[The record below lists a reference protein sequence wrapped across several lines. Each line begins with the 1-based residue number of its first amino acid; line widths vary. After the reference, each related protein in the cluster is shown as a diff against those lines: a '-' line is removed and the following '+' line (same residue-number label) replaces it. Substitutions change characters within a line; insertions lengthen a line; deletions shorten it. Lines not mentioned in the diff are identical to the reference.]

1 MAVEARHLNLFPPQ
15 LIGNREIMNPIET
28 NANIFTNAHYQSN
41 MGLYGLPPAGVIT
54 ADALLP
60 SYNSPINDPPKT
72 AKKSSDSGL
81 TYTVNPTPY
90 SRKRTRD
97 SINPLLSYPI
107 STTAQT
113 MNKNCSSLSPFSFLG
128 EDISLHLQQQQF
140 DLDRLVSQHMEKVRM
155 EIEERRKR
163 QARKILEA
171 IEVGMMKRLK
181 AKEEEIEK
189 IGKLNWALE
198 ERVKSLCIENQ
209 IWRDLAQS
217 NEATANTLR
226 TNLEQVLQ
234 AAQVK
239 DHGGAGLEN
248 DDADRDGGAACG
260 ADLADDAQSCCGE
273 NDDFGGGWRAVVG
286 TTGRGR
292 NDDVKEE
299 TTSNVSCGGNNNRMC
314 RNCGKEESCVLLL
327 PCRHLCLCTVCGS
340 SLHTCPICKSTKN
353 ASVHVNM
360 SS

>member
-1 MAVEARHLNLFPPQ
+1 MKLVTSISSLLNSLETGKFFPSHFSNLLSLSPLSFSLSLYLYHLNGVCVYVFR
-15 LIGNREIMNPIET
+15 REIMNPIET

-140 DLDRLVSQHMEKVRM
+140 DLDRLVSQH
-155 EIEERRKR
+155 
-163 QARKILEA
+163 
-171 IEVGMMKRLK
+171 
-181 AKEEEIEK
+181 
-189 IGKLNWALE
+189 
-198 ERVKSLCIENQ
+198 
-209 IWRDLAQS
+209 
-217 NEATANTLR
+217 
-226 TNLEQVLQ
+226 
-234 AAQVK
+234 
-239 DHGGAGLEN
+239 
-248 DDADRDGGAACG
+248 
-260 ADLADDAQSCCGE
+260 
-273 NDDFGGGWRAVVG
+273 
-286 TTGRGR
+286 
-292 NDDVKEE
+292 
-299 TTSNVSCGGNNNRMC
+299 VSIYSNNNY
-314 RNCGKEESCVLLL
+314 N
-327 PCRHLCLCTVCGS
+327 
-340 SLHTCPICKSTKN
+340 
-353 ASVHVNM
+353 
-360 SS
+360 